1 MRDLFRKLYDAT
13 LRQRVAV
20 CLSLGLLLFVPSL
33 SSGFYIDD
41 LWHQALLEARAL
53 GLDPSDPVDFS
64 LKFWSLNAT
73 IPGPG
78 YLQTGSPYSLTWFAD
93 PDLDIRF
100 FRPLS
105 ALSLLAN
112 HRLLG
117 STPFAYHAVNLALW
131 LLLAA
136 AVLELH
142 RRLLPGKVNRP
153 ALLLAGLFFVLDDA
167 HVYNVAWIAARHG
180 LIDVLLS
187 VVSLLLYDRYR
198 QHGGLHRFL
207 LSLVAFALALAA
219 GETAMVTVGWIAAYE
234 IFLARDPVRNRMSA
248 AAPFAVL
255 AAGYMVF
262 YLSTGYG
269 THASSWYLN
278 PFDRPLDYLLAAFT
292 RRLPGYLM
300 GGLTAI
306 PGELSQAAS
315 PLVTAAGMAL
325 VAVVVAVLAPSV
337 RRRPELRFAAAAALS
352 SLPLLCI
359 VPPFSYKLL
368 FPTVA
373 ISLLLGVAVTDMVRR
388 LRAAAS
394 PGRAGRTL
402 AAGRWAATGLVVI
415 MHAVVAPAA
424 ATFLLL
430 DFVRSTRIETRQAL
444 WRSIDWP
451 QDRESSEVY
460 LLNTPG
466 TWTGLFLPAEDFYFT
481 GRWVRNYVPVSFQA
495 APTEMTRLDATTL
508 RLRSEGGFLSGY
520 YPQSLV
526 ALVRRDPRLRIG
538 EDSNQNGYT
547 IVVEAARDGLPTGLL
562 VRFPSNLDDPHVW
575 LLAFD
580 GTRTRRVRPP
590 PVGETARLEVRPVR
604 PPP

>member
-1 MRDLFRKLYDAT
+1 MRDLFRKLYDAA

-20 CLSLGLLLFVPSL
+20 CLGLGLLLFLPSL

-41 LWHQALLEARAL
+41 LWHQALLDARAS
-53 GLDPSDPVDFS
+53 GLDRSAPLEFY
-64 LKFWSLNAT
+64 LKFWSLHAT
-73 IPGPG
+73 LPGPG
-78 YLQTGSPYSLTWFAD
+78 YFQAGSPYALAWFAD
-93 PDLDIRF
+93 PDLEIHF
-100 FRPLS
+100 FRPVSVLTF
-105 ALSLLAN
+105 LAN
-112 HRLLG
+112 RRLLG

-167 HVYNVAWIAARHG
+167 HVYDVAWIAARHG
-180 LIDVLLS
+180 LLDVLLS

-198 QHGGLHRFL
+198 QHGGLHRFI
-207 LSLVAFALALAA
+207 LSLAAFALALGA
-219 GETAMVTVGWIAAYE
+219 GETALVTIGWIAAYE
-234 IFLARDPVRNRMSA
+234 IFLARDPMRDRMSA
-248 AAPFAVL
+248 AAPFAIL
-255 AAGYMVF
+255 AAGYMIF
-262 YLSTGYG
+262 YVSAGYG
-269 THASSWYLN
+269 TRASSWYLD
-278 PFDRPLDYLLAAFT
+278 PFDRPLDYLFAAFT
-292 RRLPGYLM
+292 RRIPGYLM

-315 PLVTAAGMAL
+315 PLITAAGMAL
-325 VAVVVAVLAPSV
+325 VAVVLAVLVPSV

-373 ISLLLGVAVTDMVRR
+373 ISLLLGVAVTDMVQR
-388 LRAAAS
+388 LRSAAS
-394 PGRAGRTL
+394 PRRTRAGL
-402 AAGRWAATGLVVI
+402 WAAVGLVVL
-415 MHAVVAPAA
+415 MHAVAAPVMAI
-424 ATFLLL
+424 FVLR
-430 DFVRSTRIETRQAL
+430 DFVRSTEAKTRQAL
-444 WRSIDWP
+444 WQSMDWP
-451 QDRESSEVY
+451 QDRENSEVY

-481 GRWVRNYVPVSFQA
+481 GRWVRNYVPISFQA
-495 APTEMTRLDATTL
+495 VPTEMTRLDATTL
-508 RLRSEGGFLSGY
+508 RLRSERGFLSGY

-538 EDSNQNGYT
+538 EDSHQNGYT
-547 IVVEAARDGLPTGLL
+547 VVVEAARDGVPTDLL
-562 VRFPSNLDDPHVW
+562 VRFPGNLDDPHVW

-580 GTRTRRVRPP
+580 GTRTRRIRPP
-590 PVGETARLEVRPVR
+590 PVGRTARLEVRPAQQ
-604 PPP
+604 P